1 MRTRSKRPKRI
12 TAAALTALF
21 LSHQTLMLSAVA
33 SEITGVTGNNGV
45 YNINPSAVITK
56 NGKLTDIGY
65 RKYID
70 FNLDKGD
77 IANLI
82 FKWYQYIYQPCR
94 KSYKY

>member
-45 YNINPSAVITK
+45 YNINPSAVNTK
-56 NGKLTDIGY
+56 NG
-65 RKYID
+65 
-70 FNLDKGD
+70 
-77 IANLI
+77 
-82 FKWYQYIYQPCR
+82 
-94 KSYKY
+94 